1 VTALEPSEPSRGARR
16 RLRLAVAA
24 RAAIDHPNLIRAWA
38 VGEGDGRLFVA
49 FQRCPHPSLSE
60 LLAAGPLEP
69 AACARILDGAAAGV
83 DALSQLRL
91 MARDVTPERLLVDPE
106 HGGVLM
112 DLGIPRELL
121 RQVPLEQDPDLAFRS
136 PEELERKPVDVRSS
150 VYSLGAILVTALTGG
165 PPNNYFSRIPEA
177 RPRPSDQRS
186 ELPQDVDAV
195 VARAMA
201 WDPAERYP
209 HPEAFARA
217 AGAAVGVE
225 LAPQTLPGDLKATQR
240 WQQPPARRAPLTP
253 RPNGRPSTTAHPT
266 TARRVRPQGQTRP
279 QPAPDG
285 SPPSPRHAKPRRAL
299 RRPHGVTARLRS
311 AARRCVAVMAAV
323 LALAG
328 AIGQRGW
335 AGLRRFAS
343 AVAPIACTA
352 ASVAVAVFRRA
363 AHVVWALFLGACRWV
378 VRVARRTEGL
388 VSGLVHFVA
397 GAWRR
402 GGAGLRRSAA
412 AVRPVASGAAGAARC
427 GVNAARALF
436 LRACRLIV
444 AAARHAAGIQ
454 KGLVRSAG
462 SVLRRGGAELRR
474 FAAAAGSLTG
484 GAGETAHRG
493 VDVVRAFFV
502 RAGRLL
508 VAAARFAARLAGVS
522 AVVAGVAGRRA
533 VAVLLHLKRSA
544 SSLVRG
550 VGGRIDQASR
560 DDRPPVPELFAS
572 QPAAAGRARPTF
584 FEPPPVQVISR
595 RFSSVRIAALSPLA
609 HRKLL
614 LLAVGAIVAI
624 ALSGI
629 TLGRAL
635 EPEEGPSSITRSGLT
650 VQLPPGWE
658 EVSFDA
664 GRPALSPAIA
674 AGPPED
680 TKAGFV
686 VGKLGSEAA
695 AERMLEGAQGGGGR
709 RTEVRLRKLHAW
721 RYEGLRP
728 RPQLAGTG
736 YLLPTARGAVVMVCH
751 ASKHDPRIRLAEC
764 DRAATT
770 LVVRGERPRELS
782 SIDRS
787 N

>member
-1 VTALEPSEPSRGARR
+1 MTEVRDRSTRDGHETGAVTALEPSEPSRGARR
-16 RLRLAVAA
+16 RLLVAAAA
-24 RAAIDHPNLIRAWA
+24 RAGIDHPNLIRAWA

-69 AACARILDGAAAGV
+69 TTCARILDGAAAGV

-91 MARDVTPERLLVDPE
+91 VARDLAPERLLVDPE

-150 VYSLGAILVTALTGG
+150 VYSLGAILFTALTGR
-165 PPNNYFSRIPEA
+165 PPNNYFSRIPET

-186 ELPQDVDAV
+186 ELPPDVDAV

-225 LAPQTLPGDLKATQR
+225 LAPQTLPVDLKATER

-253 RPNGRPSTTAHPT
+253 RANGRPSTNAHPT
-266 TARRVRPQGQTRP
+266 TARRVPPQGQTRP
-279 QPAPDG
+279 QPAPGG
-285 SPPSPRHAKPRRAL
+285 SPPSPRHAKPRPAL

-311 AARRCVAVMAAV
+311 DVRRCVAVMAAV
-323 LALAG
+323 LTLA
-328 AIGQRGW
+328 ATTGQRGW
-335 AGLRRFAS
+335 AGLRSFAS
-343 AVAPIACTA
+343 AVAPIARSA
-352 ASVAVAVFRRA
+352 ASVALAVFRRA

-378 VRVARRTEGL
+378 VRAARRTEGL
-388 VSGLVHFVA
+388 VSGV
-397 GAWRR
+397 
-402 GGAGLRRSAA
+402 
-412 AVRPVASGAAGAARC
+412 
-427 GVNAARALF
+427 
-436 LRACRLIV
+436 
-444 AAARHAAGIQ
+444 
-454 KGLVRSAG
+454 
-462 SVLRRGGAELRR
+462 
-474 FAAAAGSLTG
+474 GSLTG
-484 GAGETAHRG
+484 GAGETARRG

-508 VAAARFAARLAGVS
+508 VAAARFAARVAGVS

-572 QPAAAGRARPTF
+572 QPAAAGGARPTF

-595 RFSSVRIAALSPLA
+595 RFPSVRIAALSPLA

-614 LLAVGAIVAI
+614 LLAVGAIVLI

-635 EPEEGPSSITRSGLT
+635 EPEEDPASITRSGLT

-664 GRPALSPAIA
+664 GRPALSSAIA
-674 AGPPED
+674 AGPAED

-695 AERMLEGAQGGGGR
+695 AERMLESAQGGGGR

-751 ASKHDPRIRLAEC
+751 ASKHDRRSRLAEC
-764 DRAATT
+764 DRAAST
-770 LVVRGERPRELS
+770 LVIRGERPRELS